1 MTIFNIK
8 PYPKSDIVNRVVN
21 ATMTILHESAL
32 YGSNLWPKKGFKG
45 GICWDKPL
53 DDTVWFLV
61 NAYGYERR
69 PITGRLAINKM
80 DEFMKPRSYKQ
91 YKMIRLILD
100 EAIHDDVYFEDELRT
115 SATDRPFIWFK
126 FTIN

>member
-1 MTIFNIK
+1 MPK
-8 PYPKSDIVNRVVN
+8 PPKPNSKSDIVNRVVN
-21 ATMTILHESAL
+21 ATMHILHESVL

-53 DDTVWFLV
+53 DDTVWFGI
-61 NAYGYERR
+61 NAYGHERK
-69 PITGRLAINKM
+69 PIIGRIGFHRM

-100 EAIHDDVYFEDELRT
+100 EAIHDEIFFEDELRT
-115 SATDRPFIWFK
+115 SETDSPFIWFK